1 MGTPIR
7 CPSWRKV
14 LKFPSQAQE
23 VVTASRDACSTPVSI
38 IPMTVLWYVHSV
50 GAMPASCA
58 RSMKNGAAWY
68 PEKKLARHSTL
79 TVPRPKHSM
88 ISTGA
93 NTLPHT

>member
-14 LKFPSQAQE
+14 LRLPSQAQE
-23 VVTASRDACSTPVSI
+23 VVTASRGACSTPVSI

-50 GAMPASCA
+50 DAMPDSCA
-58 RSMKNGAAWY
+58 RSMKYGAAWY

-79 TVPRPKHSM
+79 TVPSPKHSM